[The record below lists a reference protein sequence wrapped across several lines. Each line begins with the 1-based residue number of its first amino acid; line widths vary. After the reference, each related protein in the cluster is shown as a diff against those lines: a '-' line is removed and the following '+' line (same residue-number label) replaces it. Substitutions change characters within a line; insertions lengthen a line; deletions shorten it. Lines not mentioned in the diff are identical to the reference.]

1 MFSLNEYLRRGAA
14 IDRNP
19 ERLLNNYC
27 KNDDTIS
34 EGLNRE
40 INFSPLYE

>member
-1 MFSLNEYLRRGAA
+1 MNIYGEEQLLIE
-14 IDRNP
+14 NP

-34 EGLNRE
+34 EGLSRE